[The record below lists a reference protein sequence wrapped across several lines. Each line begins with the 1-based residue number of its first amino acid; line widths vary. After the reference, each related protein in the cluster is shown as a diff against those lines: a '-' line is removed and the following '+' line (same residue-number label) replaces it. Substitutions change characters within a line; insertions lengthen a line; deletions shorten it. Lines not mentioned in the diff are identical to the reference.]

1 MNDTLFII
9 TARGGSKGI
18 PGKNIKPLNGKPL
31 LYYSIDVARHF
42 VKDEFICLSTDSK
55 EIIETANAYGL
66 NVPFVRPAELSGDEA
81 GTYEVLLH
89 AIKFYEEKGVKFS
102 KIVLLQPTSPFRKIK
117 DVEQCLALLKENTE
131 MVVSVKKPKSNPMAV
146 LFKVEKDKISKLL
159 DNESGLRRQDANAV
173 VELNGAVYVYDVN
186 ALKKSK
192 PSEFK
197 NIAYHIMDEISSVDI
212 DEPFDWQ
219 LAEFLLEKKLVNL

>member
-1 MNDTLFII
+1 MDRVLFIL

-42 VKDEFICLSTDSK
+42 VKDEFICLSTDAK
-55 EIIETANAYGL
+55 EIIEKANAYGL
-66 NVPFVRPAELSGDEA
+66 NVPFIRPAELSGDEA

-89 AIKFYEEKGVKFS
+89 AIQFYEDKGIKFD
-102 KIVLLQPTSPFRKIK
+102 KVVLLQPTSPFRRIA
-117 DVEQCLALLKENTE
+117 DVEECLSLMKEEVE
-131 MVVSVKKPKSNPMAV
+131 MVASVRKPKANPMAV
-146 LFKVEKDKISKLL
+146 LYKTDKDRISKLIS
-159 DNESGLRRQDANAV
+159 DGSGLRRQDADSI
-173 VELNGAVYVYDVN
+173 VELNGAVYVYNVG
-186 ALKKSK
+186 ALKRSK

-197 NIAYHIMDEISSVDI
+197 KIGYHLMDEISSVDI

-219 LAEFLLEKKLVNL
+219 VAEFILEKKLVNL